1 MMHNLDVTDN
11 GGGGSLNGTMK
22 GPRTPSTHHKNGST
36 YHSNP
41 GTLQKGHYSPHT
53 PNGRNGHHSNYM
65 GSESLGDISLTTSP
79 TPSVEAKM
87 SLLHPKVRT
96 DGNLRKCFCTYM
108 LK

>member
-96 DGNLRKCFCTYM
+96 DDVNLGSVFALIC
-108 LK
+108 